1 MVTKKMNELFVGI
14 KEIDYI
20 EAQIDALCDKYN
32 NRRGSDYV
40 QQRAL
45 FRSYCH
51 DTINVFDEC
60 FVTSMLGM
68 MRCKA
73 KLETYQTKDNIDFG
87 KATLDIVNML
97 WDLKKIVI
105 TMVPI
110 KDLPSCRKL
119 TELSPEDI
127 VSKAKDL
134 VKSDII
140 KAGVSTLLLGSKI
153 SDIVN
158 IEDVKSYYSERL
170 SQLQDEIKIK
180 GGTMSPIEQFLL
192 DKFNAEI
199 GYCDTALFKASTKTT
214 ERGLPVISSIAN
226 PKSVPAPRNSLTRP
240 IIVSAI
246 VKPRPIPIPSKSEGS
261 TGFFEA

>member
-1 MVTKKMNELFVGI
+1 MDELLVGV

-20 EAQIDALCDKYN
+20 EAQIDALCDKYK
-32 NRRGSDYV
+32 NRRGSDFI

-51 DTINVFDEC
+51 DTIKVFDDC

-68 MRCKA
+68 IRCKTKVIA
-73 KLETYQTKDNIDFG
+73 YQTKDDIDFG

-97 WDLKKIVI
+97 WDLKKIVR

-110 KDLPSCRKL
+110 KDLPSCKKL

-127 VSKAKDL
+127 ISKAKNL

-140 KAGVSTLLLGSKI
+140 KAGVGTLLLGSKI
-153 SDIVN
+153 TDIVN

-170 SQLQDEIKIK
+170 SQLQDEIMIK
-180 GGTMSPIEQFLL
+180 GGTISPIEQFLL

-199 GYCDTALFKASTKTT
+199 GYCNIALFKA
-214 ERGLPVISSIAN
+214 GIGISEELIELVDIGRKHINKYENELA
-226 PKSVPAPRNSLTRP
+226 KSREQFHGKH
-240 IIVSAI
+240 I
-246 VKPRPIPIPSKSEGS
+246 
-261 TGFFEA
+261 